1 MKTSLLSMIKTGIII
16 SVLIF
21 SELAHGQSVLDY
33 LLQAKAFSS
42 SGRPEQSVLILTEA
56 LAKQKDSRLLLERAE
71 AFILKGDYS
80 GAIADY
86 NSANDLSA
94 QSGEFGLAK
103 VYAVKGDAAT
113 SVYHLELSMKTGFK
127 RSEKEIMLDPAFSRI
142 ENRPEW
148 RQFWK
153 KDWYTVSE
161 EKISEIE
168 FYASNGK
175 IEEAS
180 AVLND
185 LKKSYPGSATAKYAE
200 SLVDLSAGR
209 FTSAVKTLS
218 ELLASEPDNE
228 KYLKALARAQENLEN
243 PAGASVTYS
252 KLLSLDVADAE
263 LLTLRAECYRKTGET
278 DKAIADIGKYLT
290 LYPDDRKALSL
301 AGKLNASSG
310 DNLKALKYFS
320 DNLKNNP
327 NDPQCYIDRAG
338 SYFSARSWDWAVK
351 DYTMALDLDPANS
364 ETWLNKGIA
373 LLNSGRTDDACY
385 DFKKSFSLGNK
396 KATDYISRHC
406 IK

>member
-1 MKTSLLSMIKTGIII
+1 MRTSLLSMSKTGMII

-21 SELAHGQSVLDY
+21 SELTYGQSVLDY
-33 LLQAKAFSS
+33 LLQAKALSS
-42 SGRPEQSVLILTEA
+42 SGQPEQSVLILTEA
-56 LAKQKDSRLLLERAE
+56 LDKQQDSRLLLERAE
-71 AFILKGDYS
+71 AFISKGDYS

-86 NSANDLSA
+86 NSANDLSD

-103 VYAVKGDAAT
+103 VYALKGDAAT
-113 SVYHLELSMKTGFK
+113 SLYHLELSMKTGFK

-142 ENRPEW
+142 ENRPDW

-153 KDWYTVSE
+153 KDWYSVSE
-161 EKISEIE
+161 EKISEVE

-180 AVLND
+180 AVLTD
-185 LKKSYPGSATAKYAE
+185 LQKSYPGSETAKYAG
-200 SLVDLSAGR
+200 SLVDISAGR
-209 FTSAVKTLS
+209 FTSAVRTLS
-218 ELLASEPDNE
+218 ELLATGPDNE
-228 KYLKALARAQENLEN
+228 KYLRALARAQENLDN

-252 KLLSLDVADAE
+252 KLLSLDVADAGI
-263 LLTLRAECYRKTGET
+263 LTLRAECYRKTGET

-320 DNLKNNP
+320 ENLKNNP

-351 DYTMALDLDPANS
+351 DYAMALDLDPGNS

-373 LLNSGRTDDACY
+373 LLNSGKTEDACY

-396 KATDYISRHC
+396 KAADYISRHC